1 MSQDLFQETA
11 NVELTAWENFKK
23 RYEAQ
28 VPPPRRASVAIMQSI
43 GWQLILILLQSIG
56 AIGLASLRTSEMFYM
71 ASSSANEATKRTE
84 AVLAILAIEFGIVVF
99 SAIRSEAKNRNLTDD
114 QKLDRIQLSTGWM
127 IVGELVMLAI
137 SIVAGLGVS
146 FIGFDVNI
154 DFSRT
159 LAITLGAGASIV
171 AAVSG
176 LVIGAMLA
184 RWGNVRD
191 AADIKYNN
199 AYAIWEQG
207 LRDSWRSSPDRQIAE
222 NQLKLA
228 KKSLPK
234 GNVRSFAGENER
246 EANER
251 TQASV
256 KDRIFKYFDWNASTD
271 EFVPGPT
278 EVAREP

>member
-234 GNVRSFAGENER
+234 GNVRLFAGENEP
-246 EANER
+246 NER
-251 TQASV
+251 SEHKRGQGP
-256 KDRIFKYFDWNASTD
+256 YFRVFD
-271 EFVPGPT
+271 
-278 EVAREP
+278 